1 MKNIMLLLLMF
12 AFGSAFG
19 QGDFLKDGNALL
31 GQKKYPEAEAV
42 FRKGIKSS
50 PTDLKLKNQ
59 LAFALMSQNKYA
71 DAEKLI
77 TEVLKKEPAN
87 KAALWFGGLNNLNNK
102 SGNARKAVQY
112 FEKVKPLMEASKTSL
127 VDLNIG
133 KSYKKL
139 LFSEGLTNAEI
150 DKMQAAFSAFVEMQ
164 PDAEDNKD
172 VKEFLKFVKGSRP
185 NPKIRKMDKWQIAAE
200 DQGAQ
205 KQIDQFLKE
214 NKK

>member
-1 MKNIMLLLLMF
+1 MKNIILLLLMF
-12 AFGSAFG
+12 TFSNAFA
-19 QGDFLKDGNALL
+19 QADFLKDGNALL
-31 GQKKYPEAEAV
+31 SQKKYTEAEAV

-50 PTDLKLKNQ
+50 PADLKLKNQ
-59 LAFALMSQNKYA
+59 LAFALLSQNKYA

-87 KAALWFGGLNNLNNK
+87 KAALWFGGLNNLNNEG
-102 SGNARKAVQY
+102 GNSRKAVQY
-112 FEKVKPLMEASKTSL
+112 FEKVKPLMESNTSL

-150 DKMQAAFSAFVEMQ
+150 DKMQTAFTSFVTLQ
-164 PDAEDNKD
+164 PDADDNKD
-172 VKEFLKFVKGSRP
+172 VKQFLKFVKGSRP

-205 KQIDQFLKE
+205 IQIDQFLKE
-214 NKK
+214 NKKK